1 MCLHV
6 CGMEAARPCR
16 LRLRLNATLARANDG
31 MAAWPKAPVY
41 PSTIGTIAIKVCSF
55 SICCTYLSIYIYTCV
70 CMYECVWVVY
80 VHVYAHIHV
89 YVYHVMYCMY
99 MCIRRMYV
107 SLYMYK
113 SMCVY
118 TCVCMPFTV
127 LQLTP

>member
-6 CGMEAARPCR
+6 CGMEAAHAACDCGSMPRPEPMM
-16 LRLRLNATLARANDG
+16 G
-31 MAAWPKAPVY
+31 WQHGPKHLCIHR
-41 PSTIGTIAIKVCSF
+41 PSGKIAIKVCSF
-55 SICCTYLSIYIYTCV
+55 SICCPYLYIYTCVCV

-113 SMCVY
+113 RLCVY